1 MQSSKQKTE
10 TGTKKSEIET
20 AKTDLGTFEIYKRHS
35 VMVEGGAIP
44 RARVMDQCVI
54 DRLLMSGALTL
65 SQHSAGE
72 HLLNKAVQ
80 GGLFV
85 RGGGWDLV
93 AASGSAGS
101 NVPVALE
108 GYRRLVRSLVKRLGA
123 DRSRLVVDVV
133 CFNQRCEGASVDI
146 LKEGLDLIGGATGYT
161 SPLRHLD

>member
-1 MQSSKQKTE
+1 M
-10 TGTKKSEIET
+10 
-20 AKTDLGTFEIYKRHS
+20 
-35 VMVEGGAIP
+35 
-44 RARVMDQCVI
+44 
-54 DRLLMSGALTL
+54 
-65 SQHSAGE
+65 
-72 HLLNKAVQ
+72 
-80 GGLFV
+80 

-93 AASGSAGS
+93 ASSGSAGS

>member
-1 MQSSKQKTE
+1 MKLSKQKTE

-20 AKTDLGTFEIYKRHS
+20 AKTDLGTSEIYKRHS

-54 DRLLMSGALTL
+54 DRLLMAGVLTL

-80 GGLFV
+80 GGLYV

-93 AASGSAGS
+93 ASSGSAGS

-123 DRSRLVVDVV
+123 DKSRIVVDVV
-133 CFNQRCEGASVDI
+133 CHNQRCEGASVDI
-146 LKEGLDLIGGATGYT
+146 LKEGLDWIGGAIGHS